1 MTTTDMAT
9 TTTMTTI
16 PILDKVVEIMEPVTM
31 VALVGRVRV
40 TVVNG
45 VLVATDI
52 LCGASGT

>member
-1 MTTTDMAT
+1 MGMAT
-9 TTTMTTI
+9 MMTMMTI